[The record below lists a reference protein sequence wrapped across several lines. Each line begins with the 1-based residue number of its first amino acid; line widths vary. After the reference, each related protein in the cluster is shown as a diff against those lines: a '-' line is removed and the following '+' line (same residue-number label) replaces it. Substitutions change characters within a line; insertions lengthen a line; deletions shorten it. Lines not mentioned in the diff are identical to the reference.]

1 MKKHYQRNGGQR
13 PKSTRK
19 LAMRVAA
26 FLLCLSMA
34 AGLFPGLAWAADDKY
49 LFDNIA
55 RLESAALYDD
65 AGVQIQDSALI
76 EQGKRLELRYAYT
89 IEDTQCTDILP
100 NVEYYLRISPH
111 LQLPTIVAEGIL
123 LPMKVETDT
132 GAIEQVPFGVL
143 HADGQ
148 RAWVT
153 FLPYKAPEPAPDPA
167 PAPAPDQEPA
177 GDPNQEQNPAQD
189 PNPDLLLPQALLS
202 LIMEDFT
209 MPISV

>member
-19 LAMRVAA
+19 LVMRVAA

-34 AGLFPGLAWAADDKY
+34 AGLFPGLARAADDKY

-55 RLESAALYDD
+55 RLESVALYDD

-111 LQLPTIVAEGIL
+111 LQLPTIAAEGIL

-148 RAWVT
+148 RAWAT
-153 FLPYKAPEPAPDPA
+153 FLPYKAPSLPRIRSRLVIRIRSRIPLRIPIRI
-167 PAPAPDQEPA
+167 
-177 GDPNQEQNPAQD
+177 
-189 PNPDLLLPQALLS
+189 LLLPQALLS
-202 LIMEDFT
+202 LIMEGFT